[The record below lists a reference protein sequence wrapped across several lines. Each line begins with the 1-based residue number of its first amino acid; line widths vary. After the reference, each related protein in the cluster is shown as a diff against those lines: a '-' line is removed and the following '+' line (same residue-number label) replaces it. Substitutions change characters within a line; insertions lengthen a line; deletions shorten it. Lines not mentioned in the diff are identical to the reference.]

1 MRGEIAFRAGA
12 AREVCPPPNC
22 ALLYIQTRHGS
33 KIMPFSRHFCHLE
46 DSWHREGRSRGQT
59 RHGRRVRARAGIRP
73 AAERRVRLR
82 FCRGLDRAGRHR
94 RAHALVAVRRGQH
107 EHALPAHPPA
117 RRRGRGGDDLRAG
130 TSDARGKRRCR
141 HRARGALQVSDR
153 RRRGA
158 VELPHAAVVRRVGRG
173 RARVPVRVP
182 HPPACFPTHSSS
194 ASARSR
200 KNAPD

>member
-1 MRGEIAFRAGA
+1 
-12 AREVCPPPNC
+12 
-22 ALLYIQTRHGS
+22 
-33 KIMPFSRHFCHLE
+33 MPFSRHFCHLE

-59 RHGRRVRARAGIRP
+59 RHGRRVRARAGARP

-82 FCRGLDRAGRHR
+82 FCRGLDCAGRHR
-94 RAHALVAVRRGQH
+94 RAHALVAVRRGQY

-158 VELPHAAVVRRVGRG
+158 VELSHAAVVRRVGRG

-182 HPPACFPTHSSS
+182 HPPRVSRRTHRAHPRVRARTHRTDAGP
-194 ASARSR
+194 ASRLRRARR
-200 KNAPD
+200 RRRTRR